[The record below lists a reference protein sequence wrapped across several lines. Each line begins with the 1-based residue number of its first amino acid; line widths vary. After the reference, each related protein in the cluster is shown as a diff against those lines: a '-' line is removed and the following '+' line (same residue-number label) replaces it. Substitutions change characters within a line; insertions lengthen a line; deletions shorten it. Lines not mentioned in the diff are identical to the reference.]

1 MTIMMINDGVDDEI
15 EDSGSD
21 DEERRWWKFV
31 SGGVDEQQWFCFVM
45 LFPRLIFFGV

>member
-21 DEERRWWKFV
+21 DEERR
-31 SGGVDEQQWFCFVM
+31 
-45 LFPRLIFFGV
+45 